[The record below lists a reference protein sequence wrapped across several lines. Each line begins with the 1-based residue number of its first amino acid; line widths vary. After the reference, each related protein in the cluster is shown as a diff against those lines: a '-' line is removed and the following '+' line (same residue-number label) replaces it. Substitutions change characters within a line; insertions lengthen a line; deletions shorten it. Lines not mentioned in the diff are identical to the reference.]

1 MIRHEPLSSVSPH
14 SLHVSWNDFFFFY
27 IETCITYTKLS
38 YMWWHSNLLRKCLGR
53 RGCTLWLSPSQ
64 WKITLGIEKLEL
76 QDIYMNKVVAELNK
90 CLWESISLRFLL
102 LLFFF
107 MHILHAHYGNVNNAS
122 EVHNVQELYY
132 TSTTLNWLRII
143 VVFSDQKTERKTTK
157 VTLA

>member
-1 MIRHEPLSSVSPH
+1 MKNTETHTVTFNIYIFIYQLQYLELYKMNSMAYDQTWTTIISFTSFTTCE
-14 SLHVSWNDFFFFY
+14 LKWFFFFFY

-38 YMWWHSNLLRKCLGR
+38 YMWWHNNLLRKCLGR

-102 LLFFF
+102 LLLFF
-107 MHILHAHYGNVNNAS
+107 LNAHFT
-122 EVHNVQELYY
+122 Y
-132 TSTTLNWLRII
+132 TLW
-143 VVFSDQKTERKTTK
+143 QCK
-157 VTLA
+157 